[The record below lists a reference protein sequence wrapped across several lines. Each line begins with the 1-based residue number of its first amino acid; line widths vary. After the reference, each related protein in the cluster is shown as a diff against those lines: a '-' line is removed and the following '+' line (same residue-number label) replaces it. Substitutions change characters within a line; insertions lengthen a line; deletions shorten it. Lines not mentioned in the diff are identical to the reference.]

1 MVIENRELVGGEEF
15 VARYK
20 GAEHRVLVLGDE
32 ATGFGFEVDGD
43 GKIHRSLSAAGSAV
57 MGGPA
62 CNGWRFWSRAGELP
76 AGRVKA
82 EPKASPKPK
91 ADDAADGEASAPR
104 AAKER
109 KPSVMKVIRRIPNQ
123 KGVEEGHTKFFCS
136 ACMASFVIEGATE
149 PETCPKGHAKLQADE
164 LAQVE

>member
-1 MVIENRELVGGEEF
+1 MVIENRTLVGGEEF

-20 GAEHRVLVLGDE
+20 GTEHRVVVLGDE

-57 MGGPA
+57 MGGTA

-76 AGRVKA
+76 EARVRA
-82 EPKASPKPK
+82 EPKAPPKPK
-91 ADDAADGEASAPR
+91 ADDDADAEPSTPR

-109 KPSVMKVIRRIPNQ
+109 KSTVMKVIRRIPNQ

-136 ACMASFVIEGATE
+136 ACMASFVIEGAVE
-149 PETCPKGHAKLQADE
+149 PDVCPKGHAKLQADE
-164 LAQVE
+164 LAEVE

>member
-1 MVIENRELVGGEEF
+1 MVIENRTLAGGEEF

-20 GAEHRVLVLGDE
+20 GTEHRVVVLGDE

-43 GKIHRSLSAAGSAV
+43 GKIHKSLSAAGSAV
-57 MGGPA
+57 MGGTA

-76 AGRVKA
+76 EARVKA
-82 EPKASPKPK
+82 ERKPK
-91 ADDAADGEASAPR
+91 ATDAPDPEPATPR

-109 KPSVMKVIRRIPNQ
+109 KSSVLRVIRKIPNQ

-136 ACMASFVIEGATE
+136 ACMASFVIEGAAE
-149 PETCPKGHAKLQADE
+149 PDVCPKGHAKLQADE
-164 LAQVE
+164 LAEVE

>member
-1 MVIENRELVGGEEF
+1 MVIENRTLVGGEEF
-15 VARYK
+15 VARFK
-20 GAEHRVLVLGDE
+20 GAEHRVVVLGDE

-43 GKIHRSLSAAGSAV
+43 GKIHKSLSAAGSAV
-57 MGGPA
+57 MGGTA

-82 EPKASPKPK
+82 DPKTK
-91 ADDAADGEASAPR
+91 AADAADGEPSTPR
-104 AAKER
+104 VAKER
-109 KPSVMKVIRRIPNQ
+109 KPSVLKVIRKIPNQ

-136 ACMASFVIEGATE
+136 ACMASFVSEGATE

-164 LAQVE
+164 LAEAE